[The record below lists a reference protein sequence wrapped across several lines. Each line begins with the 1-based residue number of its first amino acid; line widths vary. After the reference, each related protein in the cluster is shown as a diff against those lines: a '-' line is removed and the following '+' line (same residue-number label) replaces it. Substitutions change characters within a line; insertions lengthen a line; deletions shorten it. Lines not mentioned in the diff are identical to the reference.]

1 MMFPCAARI
10 WTFLMCRLRVVP
22 VWSERTATLCRGQA
36 FSSFGNKAFT
46 ASTTAMR
53 FVPGCFEHEN
63 DGKGRFAQ
71 PASSE
76 FSGGQRPTLRVKVNR
91 ERSPPTVSRS
101 MTSRTDL
108 TNQYTDLPQEN
119 FDRARQGSTINHSDQ
134 LETPENYKSL
144 IVA

>member
-1 MMFPCAARI
+1 MRCSNMDGPDVPPPGRPCLVRENGYVYAAGRP
-10 WTFLMCRLRVVP
+10 FQV
-22 VWSERTATLCRGQA
+22 SATKPSL
-36 FSSFGNKAFT
+36 
-46 ASTTAMR
+46 ASTTAMT

-119 FDRARQGSTINHSDQ
+119 FEPREAGLNDQPQRSARDARELQR
-134 LETPENYKSL
+134 
-144 IVA
+144 V